1 MVSSGKPSGLVVLRT
16 LVLSGLCLEPHVTG
30 PKSVSHGKQHREV
43 LFSHPVMVAEKGSLW
58 SHTVCESRTVQ
69 MNFSH

>member
-30 PKSVSHGKQHREV
+30 PKSVSHDKRCHGSREV
-43 LFSHPVMVAEKGSLW
+43 RFLESHGVRE
-58 SHTVCESRTVQ
+58 
-69 MNFSH
+69 